1 VSFLDPRLK
10 RKGPGVYSLAV
21 RVADNGAP
29 SLSAT
34 QNVTITVNE
43 VNSPPVLG
51 TIGNKTVNELALLM
65 FTATATDSD
74 VPGNSLSFSLD
85 PGAPAEQAW
94 ILPAACLLGPR
105 LKSRGL
111 APIQSPFVSRTTDHL
126 L

>member
-1 VSFLDPRLK
+1 
-10 RKGPGVYSLAV
+10 V

-74 VPGNSLSFSLD
+74 VPEI
-85 PGAPAEQAW
+85 A
-94 ILPAACLLGPR
+94 
-105 LKSRGL
+105 
-111 APIQSPFVSRTTDHL
+111 
-126 L
+126 